1 MVSGRTEEK
10 AKPPSKLVE
19 IAKQSSVTASKKN
32 GTGVHSSLNGTS
44 QLNNNIIKEEDN
56 EHIEE

>member
-1 MVSGRTEEK
+1 MVSGKSDEVQTK
-10 AKPPSKLVE
+10 AAKQVD
-19 IAKQSSVTASKKN
+19 IAKQTNGSSSKRN
-32 GTGVHSSLNGTS
+32 NVAQQSMNSNS